1 MHTPRAMSS
10 VSTPAAI
17 RFRGDVHSLR
27 TDRRR
32 VVVPRRP
39 LRVPRAGA
47 ESDGDKRGG
56 DDAEGQWP
64 AEPPTWMVVAEK
76 FAATAGDVARITKR
90 AMSRRMGAGTS
101 NASEAPPR
109 RRKRVA
115 VLGSGWAAH
124 AMMKVADTDLLDVV
138 VVSPRNY
145 FLFTPMLPSACVGTV
160 EFRSLVETV
169 KVSNPLIQYVE
180 AEVVDVDRTRKI
192 LTCVAPRDPFA
203 DPATSSCMP
212 SSSADE
218 DDGGEVGDGFSE
230 ASLEASL
237 EGRETFEVPYDV
249 AVVAVGERPATF
261 GVPGV
266 RQNCVFLKE
275 IGDAAALRRR
285 IVQCFEL
292 ASIPGATETEVRNAL
307 SFCVVGGGATGVEF
321 AGTLADFVRSDL
333 AARYPAVADSA
344 QVTLLQSQ
352 ATVLT
357 QFSAGLQGA
366 AIGALEGAGVNVRLS
381 VRVQEVRSD
390 RAIIRNKEGEMEEI
404 PFGMCVWSAGL
415 DSRPL
420 TERLVRQV
428 GSAQHK
434 FQRPRGSKKL
444 AVDPWLRVVG
454 ADDLMALGDCSSLY
468 GAPLPATAQVA
479 AQQGAY
485 AARLLNDSVRLGVG
499 GELTSP
505 PAAAPAPWQKK
516 DALGG
521 PLGPFHFLSLG
532 LLAYVGDD
540 RALTQFE
547 LGKSQ
552 RLRYEASGRFAF
564 LLWKSVYV
572 TKQVSFRNRV
582 LILFDWMKTRV
593 FGRDTS
599 IF

>member
-1 MHTPRAMSS
+1 M
-10 VSTPAAI
+10 
-17 RFRGDVHSLR
+17 
-27 TDRRR
+27 
-32 VVVPRRP
+32 
-39 LRVPRAGA
+39 
-47 ESDGDKRGG
+47 
-56 DDAEGQWP
+56 
-64 AEPPTWMVVAEK
+64 AEK
-76 FAATAGDVARITKR
+76 LAATAGDVTRISKR
-90 AMSRRMGAGTS
+90 ALSRRLGAGTPIDS
-101 NASEAPPR
+101 PTGVEAKGDASARDAPKR
-109 RRKRVA
+109 QKKKRVA

-124 AMMKVADTDLLDVV
+124 ALMKVADTDVLDVI

-169 KVSNPLIQYVE
+169 KVSNPLVQYVE
-180 AEVVDVDRTRKI
+180 AEVVAIDRARKV
-192 LTCVAPRDPFA
+192 LTCVAPKDPYA
-203 DPATSSCMP
+203 DPATSTCMP

-218 DDGGEVGDGFSE
+218 DDASNLEFSDDDP
-230 ASLEASL
+230 ALQ
-237 EGRETFEVPYDV
+237 GRDAFEVSYDV

-261 GVPGV
+261 GVKGV

-285 IVQCFEL
+285 IVQCFEM
-292 ASIPGATETEVRNAL
+292 ASIPGATDKEIADAL
-307 SFCVVGGGATGVEF
+307 SFVVVGGGATGVEF

-333 AARYPAVADSA
+333 AARYPGVADKA
-344 QVTLLQSQ
+344 TVTLLQSQ

-366 AIGALEGAGVNVRLS
+366 AISALEGAGVSVRLS
-381 VRVQEVRSD
+381 VRVSEVKTDCAVIKNS
-390 RAIIRNKEGEMEEI
+390 AGQVEEI

-420 TERLVRQV
+420 TERLVREAGDTQ
-428 GSAQHK
+428 GR
-434 FQRPRGSKKL
+434 FQKPRGSRKL

-454 ADDLMALGDCSSLY
+454 AEDLMALGDCSSLY

-485 AARLLNDSVRLGVG
+485 AARLLNDSAFLGVG
-499 GELTSP
+499 GDLARP
-505 PAAAPAPWQKK
+505 PAGAPAPWQSLLPGGSGG
-516 DALGG
+516 DGQRLGA

-540 RALTQFE
+540 KALTQFE

-552 RLRYEASGRFAF
+552 RLKYEASGRFAF